1 MNRKVPP
8 RVQFQY
14 EPDLKPE
21 PVVDESLDFESYED
35 EVGEPPEITERMPE
49 VVGKEE
55 INGENIFEYPDNI
68 AVMPDEVKENL
79 KYEGMED
86 GVDYLENI
94 VEPKPAPAP
103 APEPKKTK
111 TGRKPR
117 KPMTEQ
123 QKIKLAEAR
132 IKAQEVR
139 KLKAE
144 ERKKQKA
151 LEMEEK
157 ELLKKKKAQNLQ
169 KLREEVSDKPKP
181 EGKVVHQQVSGLT
194 RKDLEEAQFEAI
206 SKYEILRKQRKEE
219 KRKLMAQEKQ
229 KRELIE
235 KLKPEN
241 NGYMAR
247 DANGRLKNRWDLCY

>member
-21 PVVDESLDFESYED
+21 PVVDETDDFESYEE
-35 EVGEPPEITERMPE
+35 EVGEPPAVMERMPE

-55 INGENIFEYPDNI
+55 IDGLNIFEYPDNI

-79 KYEGMED
+79 KYEGMEEEIN
-86 GVDYLENI
+86 YIQE
-94 VEPKPAPAP
+94 EPEPAPAP
-103 APEPKKTK
+103 APAPKKTK

-117 KPMTEQ
+117 KPMTED
-123 QKIKLAEAR
+123 QKAKLAQAR

-157 ELLKKKKAQNLQ
+157 ELLKKRKAKNLQ
-169 KLREEVSDKPKP
+169 KLREEVSETPKP
-181 EGKVVHQQVSGLT
+181 VHKVVHQQVTGLT
-194 RKDLEEAQFEAI
+194 RKDLEEAQYEAI
-206 SKYEILRKQRKEE
+206 SKYETLRKQRKEE
-219 KRKLMAQEKQ
+219 KRKLQAQEKQ

-235 KLKPEN
+235 KLKPD
-241 NGYMAR
+241 NGYRAR
-247 DANGRLKNRWDLCY
+247 DANGRLKNRWDMCY